1 MIKRFLIVHIEIIT
15 MQCHQ
20 CSVGFL
26 AIRYLKGPPYSEPS
40 DFECKVWTLIIMY
53 WDITLCLSQGLR
65 GSFKTTGTMSMMLVY
80 AASNQNMVVAFM
92 CITLDTSSIFTKKKI
107 KSCEM
112 FLIPVMLRWHS
123 GIKNH
128 AIRTFKVCFLC
139 QKSLFNFL
147 LSLKKI
153 NWRPQFLVIS
163 ISKSL

>member
-80 AASNQNMVVAFM
+80 AASNQIMVVAFM
-92 CITLDTSSIFTKKKI
+92 CTTLDTSFIFTKKNK
-107 KSCEM
+107 
-112 FLIPVMLRWHS
+112 MLHNVFMISVTLRRHR
-123 GIKNH
+123 
-128 AIRTFKVCFLC
+128 AINQSFGYLHWQILC
-139 QKSLFNFL
+139 
-147 LSLKKI
+147 
-153 NWRPQFLVIS
+153 
-163 ISKSL
+163 

>member
-20 CSVGFL
+20 CSVVFL

-80 AASNQNMVVAFM
+80 AASNQIMVVAFM
-92 CITLDTSSIFTKKKI
+92 CTTLDTSFIFTKKNQ
-107 KSCEM
+107 M
-112 FLIPVMLRWHS
+112 LQNYFLISVMLRWYS

-128 AIRTFKVCFLC
+128 EIWTFKVNFLC
-139 QKSLFNFL
+139 
-147 LSLKKI
+147 
-153 NWRPQFLVIS
+153 
-163 ISKSL
+163 